1 MVALDVDGTVLDHD
15 GRLSERVRCAVR
27 AVADVGV
34 HVVVASGRDVRGL
47 LPVLDR
53 LGLLDGWA
61 VCSNGAVTIRLDPDL
76 PDGFEVVHVVTFD
89 TAPVLALLREHLP
102 TALYAVEE
110 VGIGLRLNAPFPPG
124 ELDGRVL
131 VVPFEDLAIRSPRV
145 VVRAPERAREE
156 FLAEVERIGLH
167 GVSHVVGWSAWLD
180 IAPEGVTKV
189 TGLEEVRRRLGV
201 DREAVL
207 AVGDGGNDLD
217 MFAWAGRS
225 VAMGQALP
233 EVRRAADLVTA
244 AVAEDGLAVVLESLT
259 ADPSG
264 DIVLRGHRSP
274 GTSSTPGA
282 DR

>member
-1 MVALDVDGTVLDHD
+1 VALDVDGTVLGHD
-15 GRLSERVRCAVR
+15 GRLSERVRSAVH
-27 AVADVGV
+27 AVADAGV
-34 HVVVASGRDVRGL
+34 HVVVASGREVRGL

-61 VCSNGAVTIRLDPDL
+61 VCSNGAVTIRLDPGL

-110 VGIGLRLNAPFPPG
+110 VGVGLRLNAPFPPG
-124 ELDGRVL
+124 ELDGRVR
-131 VVPFEDLAIRSPRV
+131 VVPFDELAIRSPRV
-145 VVRAPERAREE
+145 VVRAPERARDE
-156 FLAEVERIGLH
+156 FLAQVERIGLH

-189 TGLEEVRRRLGV
+189 TGLEEVRRRLDV
-201 DREAVL
+201 DRAAVL

-233 EVRRAADLVTA
+233 EVRRAADQVT
-244 AVAEDGLAVVLESLT
+244 VGVTEDGLAVVLESLLVGGVRRRRPRRRHPRRWT
-259 ADPSG
+259 
-264 DIVLRGHRSP
+264 
-274 GTSSTPGA
+274 T
-282 DR
+282 